1 MRPSPFR
8 QRLSGAMKNLKKLS
22 YAALSL
28 MIIAGAYS
36 IAFGVPDEVKQSW
49 GGSATETAE
58 APKEAQS
65 GRSRGGQ
72 GRATT
77 VVLAPL
83 EARAYTL
90 ILRTVGSA
98 VSLQQTEVTATD
110 AGEVIETALDANT
123 MVQKDDF
130 LLKLDDRTERLEFEI
145 AEANRDQA
153 QATVTRYEGL
163 QSNGSSVVTD
173 VALSEAR
180 VALRLAEANLG
191 LAQVALDDRT
201 IKAPISGR
209 LGLSE
214 VSVGD
219 RLSSGDAIV
228 TIDDT
233 TSLLATFEV
242 PERSIGLLTE
252 GKSVLVTTPT
262 YAGRIFE
269 GEVTAFDSR
278 LDSVTRSATVKAEI
292 ANPEGLLLAGMT
304 FAIRMTEETDPLPVV
319 PATAITWDRSGA
331 GIWVAEEGSTSRV
344 PVTIRY
350 REGDRVWVETDAPL
364 GAEIVVEGAAKLRE
378 GAQVTAAGARKG
390 PGA

>member
-1 MRPSPFR
+1 MK
-8 QRLSGAMKNLKKLS
+8 RLL

-28 MIIAGAYS
+28 IIVAGAYGV
-36 IAFGVPDEVKQSW
+36 AFGVPEQVAQFW
-49 GGSATETAE
+49 GGSANVTAD
-58 APKEAQS
+58 APQGAQS
-65 GRSRGGQ
+65 GQRRQ

-77 VVLAPL
+77 VVLTPL
-83 EARAYTL
+83 EAREHTL

-98 VSLQQTEVTATD
+98 VSLRRTEVTATD
-110 AGEVIETALDANT
+110 GGEVVETALLANA
-123 MVQKDDF
+123 MVEKGDV
-130 LLKLDDRTERLEFEI
+130 LLQLDDRTERLALEI

-163 QSNGSSVVTD
+163 RSNGNSVVTD
-173 VALSEAR
+173 VQLSEAR
-180 VALRLAEANLG
+180 VALRLAEANVG

-201 IKAPISGR
+201 IVAPISGR
-209 LGLSE
+209 LGLSD
-214 VSVGD
+214 VSLGD
-219 RLSSGDAIV
+219 RVSSGKAIV

-252 GKSVLVTTPT
+252 GKPVLVSTPT

-269 GEVTAFDSR
+269 GEITAFDSR
-278 LDSVTRSATVKAEI
+278 LDSVTRSATVQAEV

-304 FAIRMTEETDPLPVV
+304 FAIRMTEETDPFPVV

-331 GIWVAEEGSTSRV
+331 GIWVVEEGSTRRV
-344 PVTIRY
+344 PVTIRF
-350 REGDRVWVETDAPL
+350 REGDQVWVETEAPL
-364 GAEIVVEGAAKLRE
+364 GAQIVAEGASKLRE
-378 GAQVTAAGARKG
+378 GAQVTAAGAGKG

>member
-1 MRPSPFR
+1 
-8 QRLSGAMKNLKKLS
+8 MKNLKKL
-22 YAALSL
+22 YYVALSL
-28 MIIAGAYS
+28 MIIAGAYG
-36 IAFGVPDEVKQSW
+36 IAFGVPDEVAQLW
-49 GGSATETAE
+49 GGSVTERAE
-58 APKEAQS
+58 APREVRF

-110 AGEVIETALDANT
+110 AGEVVEIALEANT
-123 MVQKDDF
+123 MVQKGDV
-130 LLKLDDRTERLEFEI
+130 LLKLEDRSERLGLEI

-153 QATVTRYEGL
+153 QDTVTRYEKL
-163 QSNGSSVVTD
+163 RRNGSAVVTD
-173 VALSEAR
+173 VTLSEAR
-180 VALRLAEANLG
+180 VALRLAEANVG

-201 IKAPISGR
+201 IEAPISGR
-209 LGLSE
+209 LGLSD

-219 RLSSGDAIV
+219 RVSSGQAIV

-242 PERSIGLLTE
+242 PERSIGLLAE
-252 GKSVLVTTPT
+252 GKPVLVSTPT

-269 GEVTAFDSR
+269 GKVTAFDSR

-292 ANPEGLLLAGMT
+292 ENPDGLLLAGMT

-319 PATAITWDRSGA
+319 PATAITWDRTGA
-331 GIWVAEEGSTSRV
+331 GIWVAEEGSTARV

-350 REGDRVWVETDAPL
+350 REGDRVWVETEAPI
-364 GAEIVVEGAAKLRE
+364 GAQIVAEGAAKLRE
-378 GAQVTAAGARKG
+378 GAQVTAAGARGG
-390 PGA
+390 PDA

>member
-1 MRPSPFR
+1 
-8 QRLSGAMKNLKKLS
+8 MKNLKRLS
-22 YAALSL
+22 YAVLSL
-28 MIIAGAYS
+28 MIIAGAYG
-36 IAFGVPDEVKQSW
+36 IALGVPDEVAQLW

-58 APKEAQS
+58 TPQEARPGR
-65 GRSRGGQ
+65 GRSGQ

-77 VVLAPL
+77 VVLTPL

-98 VSLQQTEVTATD
+98 VSLHQTEMTATD
-110 AGEVIETALDANT
+110 AGEVVETALNANA
-123 MVQKDDF
+123 MVQKGDV
-130 LLKLDDRTERLEFEI
+130 LLKLDDRTERLALEI
-145 AEANRDQA
+145 VEANRDQA
-153 QATVTRYEGL
+153 QETVTRYEDL
-163 QSNGSSVVTD
+163 RSNGSSVVTD

-201 IKAPISGR
+201 VKAPISGR

-233 TSLLATFEV
+233 TSLLAAFEV
-242 PERSIGLLTE
+242 PERSIGLLAE

-278 LDSVTRSATVKAEI
+278 LDSLTRTATVKAEI

-319 PATAITWDRSGA
+319 PATAIIWDRSGA
-331 GIWVAEEGSTSRV
+331 GIWVAEGGSTRRV

-364 GAEIVVEGAAKLRE
+364 GAEVVAEGAAKLRE